1 MIRVKSLEVNN
12 SMKSKEFY
20 RDIKKVFKVEK
31 GKAILIAFDI
41 LINSIPIE
49 IKKKDLDTSE
59 EDSKVFIDHMKSLG
73 IKQL

>member
-1 MIRVKSLEVNN
+1 MKRVKSLEVNN

-20 RDIKKVFKVEK
+20 RDWKKELKVEK
-31 GKAILIAFDI
+31 EKATPIAFDI
-41 LINSIPIE
+41 LISSTPIE